1 MSSPLIRDEIHV
13 LREIQV
19 LKGIPPTSTPEKHA
33 TPAVSDSSG
42 TDGEDKWEWWQG
54 YRKDRKVLG
63 FLGAPAKSVTLMKKP
78 QKRKKKD
85 DD

>member
-1 MSSPLIRDEIHV
+1 MRDEIHV
-13 LREIQV
+13 LREIEV
-19 LKGIPPTSTPEKHA
+19 LRGTPPTSTPEKHV

-42 TDGEDKWEWWQG
+42 TEGEDKWEWWQG

-63 FLGAPAKSVTLMKKP
+63 FEGTPGKNVTLIKKP
-78 QKRKKKD
+78 HKRKKRD